1 MFTNPSVDLTGHL
14 LAARWRPLLLTLA
27 TASMA
32 AVIASAACLDGTAA
46 EATTQG
52 VTGAAVGGPPAILL
66 SRQLVEAERLS
77 VGDVVYLSAD
87 PSGASPQPFRLAG
100 IYEPTPDPLRVMSTR
115 LEARLHLPDLIA
127 LTADSADPLAA
138 ETVSTIN
145 VALQDPTEVQA
156 FARTLSAKVP
166 GLIILPTARP
176 AEPTGPF
183 AVIERFHLAIAIV
196 TMVGSTMFLLALM
209 VMHADERRETVGI
222 LRLIGVPKRRVLIE
236 VFAEGLLIALAGAVF
251 GILLAVVSQGLFNRF
266 FQWRYDTG
274 LVFVRI
280 TPWVVWRSLL
290 LAVPLG
296 IGASLVASWAL
307 LRRDILTLV
316 SR

>member
-1 MFTNPSVDLTGHL
+1 
-14 LAARWRPLLLTLA
+14 
-27 TASMA
+27 MA
-32 AVIASAACLDGTAA
+32 AVIALTACLDGTAL
-46 EATTQG
+46 EATTE
-52 VTGAAVGGPPAILL
+52 GAAGAAAGEPPAILV
-66 SRQLVEAERLS
+66 SRQLVEAERLA
-77 VGDVVYLSAD
+77 VGDVVTLSPD
-87 PSGASPQPFRLAG
+87 PSGASPQPFRVAG
-100 IYEPTPDPLRVMSTR
+100 IYEPTPDPLRVMSAR

-127 LTADSADPLAA
+127 LTADPADPAAA
-138 ETVSTIN
+138 EAVSAIN

-166 GLIILPTARP
+166 GLIIQPTARP
-176 AEPTGPF
+176 SDPTGPF

-209 VMHADERRETVGI
+209 VMRADERRETVGI
-222 LRLIGVPKRRVLIE
+222 LRLIGVPKRRVLLE

-251 GILLAVVSQGLFNRF
+251 GILLAVVSQGLFNWF

-296 IGASLVASWAL
+296 IGASVVASWAL
-307 LRRDILTLV
+307 LRRDILTV
-316 SR
+316 VNR